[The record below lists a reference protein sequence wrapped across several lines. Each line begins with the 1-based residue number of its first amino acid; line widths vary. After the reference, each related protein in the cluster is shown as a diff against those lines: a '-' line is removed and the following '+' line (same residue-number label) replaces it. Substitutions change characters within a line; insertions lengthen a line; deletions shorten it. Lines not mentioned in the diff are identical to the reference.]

1 MGSHWQRELLR
12 AHGLRPKRALS
23 QNFLLDETYLTRIA
37 DAAALPPACRV
48 LEIGPGL
55 GGLTRHLAARAGHV
69 VAVEIDRQLAAL
81 LQERFRAQAHVRI
94 VCQDFLACR
103 WAELWTD
110 EAEPEAFV
118 VVANLPYHAANRMLM
133 RLLAAKEA
141 QPSRLTVLVQEDVAL
156 RICARPGAMSL
167 LAVGCQYY
175 AECRLGLRIPPG
187 AFFPQPKVRS
197 ALVHLETRAR
207 SARGDAPDA
216 TVFAL
221 ARAGFGQKRK
231 QLVNALSRQLG
242 RSRSEVQ
249 VWLHAAGVEPRRRAE
264 TLSVA
269 EWTALARQCARD
281 IVSVRG

>member
-12 AHGLRPKRALS
+12 THGLRPKRSLS

-55 GGLTRHLAARAGHV
+55 GGLTRHLAERAGHV
-69 VAVEIDRQLAAL
+69 VAVEIDRALAAL

-103 WAELWTD
+103 WSELWTD
-110 EAEPEAFV
+110 EAGPEAFV

-133 RLLAAKEA
+133 RLLTAQEA

-175 AECRLGLRIPPG
+175 AECRLGLRIPSG

-197 ALVHLETRAR
+197 ALVHLETRVR
-207 SARGDAPDA
+207 PARGDGPDDA
-216 TVFAL
+216 VFAL

-242 RSRSEVQ
+242 RPRAEVQ
-249 VWLHAAGVEPRRRAE
+249 VWLHAAGVEPKRRAE

-269 EWTALARQCARD
+269 EWTALARQCAREL
-281 IVSVRG
+281 VGVRG